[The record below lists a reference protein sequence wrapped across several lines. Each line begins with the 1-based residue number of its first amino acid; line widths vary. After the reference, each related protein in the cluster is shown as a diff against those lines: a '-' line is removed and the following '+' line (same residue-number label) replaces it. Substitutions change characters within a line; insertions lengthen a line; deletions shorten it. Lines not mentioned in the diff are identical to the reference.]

1 VSPVIRK
8 WAQTRMAEVCRPSGR
23 SFFNTVVA
31 RAILSV
37 IHLLLLALLLTSLPV
52 ITVAEDIA
60 VQTEKLQKLRQ
71 HIHEIKSDVDSMRGQ
86 RTVTQAALEKTEKEI
101 GKVVAEL
108 HQLDA
113 DAAATDQKIQSLNK
127 DRTTERQTLADL
139 RQTLMLDMR
148 SAYTAGRQQRIK
160 LLLNQQNPAQLG
172 RMMTYHGYFTRARA
186 SRMQEL
192 RAALARIDAIER
204 ELVEQQSEIEHLRL
218 QKREKSQLLVVEQGN
233 RRKIL
238 AQLQRDLQIKT
249 SELSSLQQ
257 DEQRLQALL
266 QSLQRALREA
276 ALEGGDSTSLRKLK
290 GKLQWPVAGRIIQP
304 YGAKHA
310 SGDLQSSG
318 VLIATVA
325 GADVHAIANGRIA
338 FADWLRGFGLLL
350 IIDHGDGYMS
360 LYGHNRSL
368 YKDVGARVK
377 RGEVVAAAGSS
388 GGRNQEGLYL
398 ELRKDGRPFNPTAWF
413 SGQPLP
419 LQTGRK

>member
-1 VSPVIRK
+1 
-8 WAQTRMAEVCRPSGR
+8 MAEVYRPSGR
-23 SFFNTVVA
+23 VVCNTVAA
-31 RAILSV
+31 RAILSP
-37 IHLLLLALLLTSLPV
+37 ISLLLLALLLTLLPLV
-52 ITVAEDIA
+52 TVAEDIA
-60 VQTEKLQKLRQ
+60 AQTEKLQKLRN
-71 HIHEIKSDVDSMRGQ
+71 HIHEIKSDVESMRGQ
-86 RTVTQAALEKTEKEI
+86 RTATQAALEKTEKEI

-113 DAAATDQKIQSLNK
+113 DAAATERKIQSLNQ
-127 DRTTERQTLADL
+127 DRATERQTLADL
-139 RQTLMLDMR
+139 RQTLVLDMR

-172 RMMTYHGYFTRARA
+172 RIMTYHGYFTRARA
-186 SRMQEL
+186 ARMQEL
-192 RAALARIDAIER
+192 RATLARIDAIER
-204 ELVEQQSEIEHLRL
+204 ELVEQQTEIDHLRS
-218 QKREKSQLLVVEQGN
+218 QKREKSELLLVEQGN

-266 QSLQRALREA
+266 QSLQRAMREA

-290 GKLQWPVAGRIIQP
+290 GKLQWPVAGRITQP

-310 SGDLQSSG
+310 SGELQSSG

-360 LYGHNRSL
+360 LYGQNRSL
-368 YKDVGARVK
+368 YKDVGASVK

-388 GGRNQEGLYL
+388 GGSRQDGLYL

-413 SGQPLP
+413 SGQPLA
-419 LQTGRK
+419 LQTGHQ

>member
-1 VSPVIRK
+1 
-8 WAQTRMAEVCRPSGR
+8 MAEVCRPSGR

-113 DAAATDQKIQSLNK
+113 DAVATDQKIKSLNK

-388 GGRNQEGLYL
+388 GGRTQDGLYL

-413 SGQPLP
+413 SGQPLA
-419 LQTGRK
+419 LQAGHQ